1 MLCGKG
7 NDNVDH
13 DQISLCGNDD
23 RQISLYGNDDVDSVE
38 FTFVLPQAALLQPP
52 PLDAN
57 EPSLPSLRPAA
68 ATEKKKKR
76 LLLRHT
82 FATSA
87 AGWRLPRPFV
97 PISSTLPKPLPE
109 AAPVRNDEKEFDH
122 NWHSFLSSLFYV
134 RRTPRRPPFP
144 PPPPLL
150 SPGRQRSLSVRAV
163 VLFSAARPAGAR
175 NVPLPPRAPSS
186 AHRLA

>member
-1 MLCGKG
+1 MPSSG
-7 NDNVDH
+7 VTFEE
-13 DQISLCGNDD
+13 QIDATVISAPQHLHESVMLCGNDHHQ
-23 RQISLYGNDDVDSVE
+23 RSLCGNDDVDSVE

-57 EPSLPSLRPAA
+57 EPSPPSLRPAA
-68 ATEKKKKR
+68 ATEKKKKH
-76 LLLRHT
+76 LLLRST
-82 FATSA
+82 FTTSA

-109 AAPVRNDEKEFDH
+109 AAPVRNDAKEFDH

-144 PPPPLL
+144 PPPPTPFPREAAL
-150 SPGRQRSLSVRAV
+150 SLRPRSGV
-163 VLFSAARPAGAR
+163 VLSRAAG
-175 NVPLPPRAPSS
+175 
-186 AHRLA
+186 